1 MASEGITI
9 TVSDEQLNQMTS
21 EELKVLI
28 KTQQNMIRDQE
39 KRFDTVLRQSATR
52 PKTTGIKR

>member
-1 MASEGITI
+1 MGNEGITL

-28 KTQQNMIRDQE
+28 KTQQHMIKD
-39 KRFDTVLRQSATR
+39 
-52 PKTTGIKR
+52 

>member
-1 MASEGITI
+1 MGNEGITI

-28 KTQQNMIRDQE
+28 KTQQHMIKD
-39 KRFDTVLRQSATR
+39 
-52 PKTTGIKR
+52 

>member
-1 MASEGITI
+1 MANEGITI

-28 KTQQNMIRDQE
+28 KTQQHMIRD
-39 KRFDTVLRQSATR
+39 
-52 PKTTGIKR
+52 

>member
-1 MASEGITI
+1 MGNEGITL

-28 KTQQNMIRDQE
+28 KT
-39 KRFDTVLRQSATR
+39 
-52 PKTTGIKR
+52 

>member
-28 KTQQNMIRDQE
+28 KTQQNMIRD
-39 KRFDTVLRQSATR
+39 
-52 PKTTGIKR
+52 

>member
-1 MASEGITI
+1 MGNEGITI

-28 KTQQNMIRDQE
+28 KT
-39 KRFDTVLRQSATR
+39 
-52 PKTTGIKR
+52 